1 MFRYASIWVLTP
13 EMSSPIVQPNARLV
27 RKAIMKTEVDAL
39 RRTGMTVHENLN
51 DGERIVINPGLTASR

>member
-51 DGERIVINPGLTASR
+51 VGERIVINPGLTASR

>member
-1 MFRYASIWVLTP
+1 MVLTP
-13 EMSSPIVQPNARLV
+13 DMSSPIVQPNARLV

-51 DGERIVINPGLTASR
+51 VGERIVINPGLTASR

>member
-1 MFRYASIWVLTP
+1 MVLTP
-13 EMSSPIVQPNARLV
+13 DMSSPIVQLNARLV

-51 DGERIVINPGLTASR
+51 VGERIVINPGLTASR

>member
-1 MFRYASIWVLTP
+1 MFRCASIWVLTP